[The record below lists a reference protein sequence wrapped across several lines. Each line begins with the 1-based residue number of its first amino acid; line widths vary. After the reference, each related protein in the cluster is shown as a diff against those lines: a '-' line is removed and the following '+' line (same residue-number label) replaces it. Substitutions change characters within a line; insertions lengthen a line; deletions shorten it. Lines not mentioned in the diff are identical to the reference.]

1 VSRKLP
7 AKSNMIVTDGANL
20 EILDNASNFSNGQAS
35 ASFTS
40 TSLTPQLKNET
51 AMFDEVSWKVWQRLD
66 DIALIISRYTF
77 AGRVSVGIS
86 FHLLTSIS

>member
-1 VSRKLP
+1 VSRELP
-7 AKSNMIVTDGANL
+7 AKSNIIVIDGAKL

-51 AMFDEVSWKVWQRLD
+51 AMFDEVSWKVWQ
-66 DIALIISRYTF
+66 
-77 AGRVSVGIS
+77 
-86 FHLLTSIS
+86 